1 MICQTITTLS
11 EVLFMFRAARNS
23 IVAIVVLTASVFAL
37 AQYRI
42 IYSTNANAHEDIARA
57 IRTAN
62 REHKRILLD
71 FGGNWCGDC
80 QVLDIYMHRPPNDE
94 ILAQHYIV
102 VHIDIG
108 RFDKNLDLTRKYN
121 IPIKLGVP
129 ALAILSSRGKLL
141 YSQQHG
147 EFERMSIVDPGSV
160 TEFLH
165 KWQ

>member
-1 MICQTITTLS
+1 
-11 EVLFMFRAARNS
+11 MFRAVRNMF
-23 IVAIVVLTASVFAL
+23 AALTLLAAASFAS

-42 IYSTNANAHEDIARA
+42 IYAANANAHADITHA
-57 IRTAN
+57 IHTAT
-62 REHKRILLD
+62 REHKRIILD

-80 QVLDIYMHRPPNDE
+80 QVLDIYMHQPPNNE

-102 VHIDIG
+102 VHVDIG
-108 RFDKNLDLTRKYN
+108 QFDKNLDIAQRYN
-121 IPIKLGVP
+121 VPIKLGVP
-129 ALAILSSRGKLL
+129 ALVVLNSHGRLL

-160 TEFLH
+160 TEFLQ

>member
-1 MICQTITTLS
+1 ML
-11 EVLFMFRAARNS
+11 RAARNS
-23 IVAIVVLTASVFAL
+23 FAVLLLLAATVTAS

-42 IYSTNANAHEDIARA
+42 IYAANANAHADIANA
-57 IRTAN
+57 IRTAV

-80 QVLDIYMHRPPNDE
+80 QVLDIYMHQPPNNE
-94 ILAQHYIV
+94 ILAQHYVV
-102 VHIDIG
+102 VHVDIG
-108 RFDKNLDLTRKYN
+108 RFDKNLDLARKYN
-121 IPIKLGVP
+121 VPIKLGVP
-129 ALAILSSRGKLL
+129 ALAVLSSHGRLL

-160 TEFLH
+160 TEFLQ